1 MQVLINYQQIL
12 ITMGIS
18 YGIPAA
24 IYILI
29 INKKYEARIDKK
41 SKVIKFSWLIA
52 LIIFAVA
59 LTPITR
65 EILYPSS
72 NSAVSQ
78 NEIFKGILIVFPGLL
93 ILVLGYM
100 VGFFMPEGSAEDRNK
115 NVKADAEFFEKDKTT
130 KAIDESK
137 KSSLKDLAVAVQG
150 FKDGWK
156 EEMNESKDASKNK
169 SPARFVNLKG
179 ERDEKI
185 PRTLSDYLWQSI
197 FSVLISLAFGF
208 VAYEAVVKH
217 YENKNSIITL
227 LAIFFGLIGFL
238 IFIGLALI
246 YVFRFFQVVNERG
259 IRWKDFILEGQ
270 LLAGVIFIGLLAT
283 AKNYLSN

>member
-1 MQVLINYQQIL
+1 MQVSIALQHAL
-12 ITMGIS
+12 ITTGIA

-29 INKKYEARIDKK
+29 INKIYGERLGIK
-41 SKVIKFSWLIA
+41 SKVIKASWLIA
-52 LIIFAVA
+52 LIIFAIA

-72 NSAVSQ
+72 NSAASQ
-78 NEIFKGILIVFPGLL
+78 NEIYKGILLVFPGLL
-93 ILVLGYM
+93 TLLLGYL
-100 VGFFMPEGSAEDRNK
+100 VGFFMREENAEERTQ
-115 NVKADAEFFEKDKTT
+115 NVKADAEFIEQAKTT
-130 KAIDESK
+130 KSIK
-137 KSSLKDLAVAVQG
+137 KNENSLLKDLVDAFHD
-150 FKDGWK
+150 FKAGYKAGKSEFED
-156 EEMNESKDASKNK
+156 DSKNK

-179 ERDEKI
+179 ESNEKI

-208 VAYEAVVKH
+208 VAYEAVVKL
-217 YENKNSIITL
+217 YENENSITNL
-227 LAIFFGLIGFL
+227 LGIFFSSIGFL

-270 LLAGVIFIGLLAT
+270 LLAVVILIGFLAT
-283 AKNYLSN
+283 TKII